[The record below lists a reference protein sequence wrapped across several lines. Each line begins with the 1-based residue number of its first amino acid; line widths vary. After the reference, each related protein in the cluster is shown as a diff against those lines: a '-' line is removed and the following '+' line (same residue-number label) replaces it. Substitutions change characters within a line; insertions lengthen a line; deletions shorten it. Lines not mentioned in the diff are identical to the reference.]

1 MADNKW
7 EQPASPPPPLFL
19 GQKEKDLVKQVN
31 DELAERVI
39 GQQVLYYPIDLN
51 TTDFHPIYGE
61 AVTKNFLPPVRVYA
75 LVEWNED
82 RTRFSTGIGLDIQEQ
97 ITVHFHRRRLEE
109 DQDLYVRTGDFV
121 QYGEVLYE
129 IVGTSEPRQ
138 LFGQIENPIEISAK
152 CFKARKGIFDG
163 T

>member
-1 MADNKW
+1 M
-7 EQPASPPPPLFL
+7 
-19 GQKEKDLVKQVN
+19 
-31 DELAERVI
+31 
-39 GQQVLYYPIDLN
+39 
-51 TTDFHPIYGE
+51 
-61 AVTKNFLPPVRVYA
+61 

-82 RTRFSTGIGLDIQEQ
+82 RTRCATGIGLDIQEQ
-97 ITVHFHRRRLEE
+97 ITLHVHRRRLEE
-109 DQDLYVRTGDFV
+109 DQDLYVRAGDFL
-121 QYGEVLYE
+121 QYGEVVHE